1 MRKILIII
9 MLLLS
14 CNLSSCYRH
23 IYVPIESNSVSNT
36 KELVYMRDSI
46 YIQDSIIIGD
56 TVRKYRTEYKYKVI
70 TDTVTKTDSVYNEVP
85 VEVEVIKTV
94 IPKWCYYCLIF
105 IALIV
110 FFFVFKIIKYLRSNR
125 LFFFK

>member
-1 MRKILIII
+1 MRKILIVII
-9 MLLLS
+9 LLLS
-14 CNLSSCYRH
+14 FNISSCYRH
-23 IYVPIESNSVSNT
+23 IYVPVESNSVNNK
-36 KELVYMRDSI
+36 KELIYMRDSI
-46 YIQDSIIIGD
+46 YIKDSIVIGD

-94 IPKWCYYCLIF
+94 IPKWCYLSIIILIL
-105 IALIV
+105 IIV
-110 FFFVFKIIKYLRSNR
+110 FSIIKYLRSKR